1 MSPPNGVPRLG
12 KLGQLETRLP
22 DINAEPNEYYGGAQ
36 VTSRARTFSNVR
48 LVSCSSRNELTRN
61 RSVSRV
67 NSSVGLCKWA
77 VRRSLGIADFRMVST
92 TLMAYADNED
102 ESTPSAPRRYLI
114 DVEET
119 MRLVLEQED
128 TDNK

>member
-1 MSPPNGVPRLG
+1 
-12 KLGQLETRLP
+12 
-22 DINAEPNEYYGGAQ
+22 
-36 VTSRARTFSNVR
+36 
-48 LVSCSSRNELTRN
+48 
-61 RSVSRV
+61 
-67 NSSVGLCKWA
+67 
-77 VRRSLGIADFRMVST
+77 MVST

>member
-1 MSPPNGVPRLG
+1 MNL
-12 KLGQLETRLP
+12 
-22 DINAEPNEYYGGAQ
+22 
-36 VTSRARTFSNVR
+36 
-48 LVSCSSRNELTRN
+48 
-61 RSVSRV
+61 
-67 NSSVGLCKWA
+67 SVGLCKSA
-77 VRRSLGIADFRMVST
+77 ARRSLGVADFHMVST
-92 TLMAYADNED
+92 TSMEYADNED